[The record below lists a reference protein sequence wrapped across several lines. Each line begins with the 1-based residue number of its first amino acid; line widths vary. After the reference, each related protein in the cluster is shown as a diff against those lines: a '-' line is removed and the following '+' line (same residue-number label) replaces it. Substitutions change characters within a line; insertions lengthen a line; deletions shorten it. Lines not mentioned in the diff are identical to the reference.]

1 MSHLPSRRFQL
12 RIPTR
17 GLLPGQAEVPMR
29 VKRLAKGLTRRARYS
44 GPMGRFTTDR
54 ERYVHVGIG
63 EVGGWLAHD
72 VVFPLGEL
80 ADAQK
85 GLGVTGGAAE
95 IGVHH
100 GQLFI
105 LLALYLSEHERA
117 VAIDLFE
124 QQGQNIDGSGEGDR
138 EILEANM
145 TTAGVDRDRVE
156 LITANSLD
164 VAADAI
170 VASLGEPARLFSV
183 DGGHTPELTLNDL
196 QLAHETVAKGGIVIL
211 DDAFSPMWPGVIQG
225 LLDYLER
232 PECLKPFAL
241 LGNKT
246 LLTHEEFCKPYQD
259 VLVPFTAHLH
269 HRLDNVFGHPVQILR
284 A

>member
-1 MSHLPSRRFQL
+1 MRF
-12 RIPTR
+12 P
-17 GLLPGQAEVPMR
+17 LPGRAEL
-29 VKRLAKGLTRRARYS
+29 LAKGLMRRATYS
-44 GPMGRFTTDR
+44 GPMARFTTARD
-54 ERYVHVGIG
+54 RYVHVGIG

-72 VVFPLGEL
+72 VVFPLGDL

-85 GLGVTGGAAE
+85 RLGVTGGAVE

-105 LLALYLSEHERA
+105 LLALYLAEDERA

-124 QQGQNIDGSGEGDR
+124 QQVENVDGSGKGDR

-145 TTAGVDRDRVE
+145 AAAGVDRDRIE
-156 LITANSLD
+156 LITSNSLD
-164 VAADAI
+164 VTAEEI
-170 VASLGEPARLFSV
+170 LASLGEPPRLFSV
-183 DGGHTPELTLNDL
+183 DGGHTPELTVNDL
-196 QLAHETVAKGGIVIL
+196 QLAHATVARGGIVIL

-225 LLDYLER
+225 LLGYLDQ
-232 PECLKPFAL
+232 PDCLIPFAL

-246 LLTHEEFCKPYQD
+246 LLTHADFCQPYRD
-259 VLVPFTAHLH
+259 VIAPFAQHLH
-269 HRLDNVFGHPVQILR
+269 HRHDNVFGHPVTILR

>member
-1 MSHLPSRRFQL
+1 MSKLGIRMQ
-12 RIPTR
+12 
-17 GLLPGQAEVPMR
+17 
-29 VKRLAKGLTRRARYS
+29 RLTKGLVRRAQYS
-44 GPMGRFTTDR
+44 GPLARFTTDR

-72 VVFPLGEL
+72 VVFPLTDL

-105 LLALYLSEHERA
+105 LLALYLAEDERA

-124 QQGQNIDGSGEGDR
+124 QQSENVDGSGKGDR
-138 EILEANM
+138 EILEENM
-145 TTAGVDRDRVE
+145 AAAGVDRNRVE
-156 LITANSLD
+156 LITSNSAD
-164 VAADAI
+164 VTAGQI
-170 VASLGEPARLFSV
+170 LASLGAPPRLFSV
-183 DGGHTPELTLNDL
+183 DGGHTPELTVNDL
-196 QLAHETVAKGGIVIL
+196 QLAHATVAEGGIAIL

-225 LLDYLER
+225 LLTYLDQ
-232 PECLKPFAL
+232 PDCLKPFAL

-246 LLTHEEFCKPYQD
+246 LLTHEAFCQPYRD
-259 VLVPFTAHLH
+259 VIAPFAQHLH
-269 HRLDNVFGHPVQILR
+269 HRQDNVFGHPVTILR